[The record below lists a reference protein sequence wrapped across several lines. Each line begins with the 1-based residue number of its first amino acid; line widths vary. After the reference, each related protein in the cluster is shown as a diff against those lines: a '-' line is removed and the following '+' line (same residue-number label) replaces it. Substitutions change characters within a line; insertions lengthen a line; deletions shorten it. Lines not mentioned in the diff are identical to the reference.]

1 MDDDGNLLRSILFR
15 QKAHFYG
22 LLIAACPRLKLTC
35 LLHPNVHTAAFCR
48 SSRRRFFLLSVSPEV
63 DHGIFE

>member
-1 MDDDGNLLRSILFR
+1 MDDDGNPLRSIIFR
-15 QKAHFYG
+15 QKALFYG
-22 LLIAACPRLKLTC
+22 FLIAACPCLKLTC
-35 LLHPNVHTAAFCR
+35 LLHPNVNAAAFCR